1 MEKNNDTRRILFL
14 KNSKF
19 SSKFSSKIKNNN
31 LRYNDWH
38 YRNGSEPAF
47 LDVTDIKKI
56 ESEKLL
62 FRSKNRS

>member
-14 KNSKF
+14 KN
-19 SSKFSSKIKNNN
+19 SKFSSKIKNNN

>member
-14 KNSKF
+14 NYFKN
-19 SSKFSSKIKNNN
+19 SKFSSKIKNNN

-47 LDVTDIKKI
+47 LDVTDIKKLKVKI
-56 ESEKLL
+56 TFSLEK
-62 FRSKNRS
+62 